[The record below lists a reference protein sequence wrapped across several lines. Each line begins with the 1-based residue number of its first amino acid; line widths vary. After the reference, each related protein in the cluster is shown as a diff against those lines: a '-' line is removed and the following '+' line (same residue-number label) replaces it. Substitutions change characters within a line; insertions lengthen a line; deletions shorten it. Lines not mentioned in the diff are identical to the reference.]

1 MNVGEVIELLKKCDP
16 NAIVVAHLAFRGV
29 EEITALEVQEVGALG
44 NRMSWDKVKVV
55 EFTDG
60 HGAYMQSK
68 GHRVLYRD
76 VQGGLVDSSGERK
89 DE

>member
-16 NAIVVAHLAFRGV
+16 NALVVAHLAFRGM
-29 EEITALEVQEVGALG
+29 EEITALEVQELAVG

-55 EFTDG
+55 EFTNG

-68 GHRVLYRD
+68 GYKVLYRD
-76 VQGGLVDSSGERK
+76 GQGQLVDATAER
-89 DE
+89 EHE